1 MPPECCGGCHT
12 RLRHFMICRSW
23 RFPRSA
29 AGDVDPDHHT
39 IQGEFDPSQSWVK
52 DEAHFERIS
61 LNHVREDG
69 EGQLP
74 YSHEFGENYM

>member
-29 AGDVDPDHHT
+29 AGDVDPDHHA
-39 IQGEFDPSQSWVK
+39 IQGEFYPSQGMKRTSSGFSKSRKRRWGG
-52 DEAHFERIS
+52 I
-61 LNHVREDG
+61 
-69 EGQLP
+69 LP